1 MSLFEQRK
9 SALSVADVGAFCLNS
24 TFNSIISNKLVYC
37 YLKGGK
43 ILVNSTLDFLEQ
55 GKILEIPKDTK
66 YWLVRADGGRYYN
79 DFLLNNFIAISDD
92 EITLDAINEF
102 PQLNTEIGRTIE
114 GYKSLYQEKYEDWNN
129 QQIAHAASRTL
140 KFIEEIK
147 ENDIVVVPSHR
158 STTFIVGIVVGDTY
172 ESTGTES
179 EVPIHYHTCPYLK
192 RRKVHWI
199 KEVPRSA
206 ISEKMYWIL
215 SSHQS
220 ILSLDEHAEYI
231 DKLLAP
237 IYIKNGFCYGALNV
251 NKKKGVTSSEWLKL
265 YNVIED
271 VKEDSSK
278 IIVKSNVQSPGYIE
292 ILSEL
297 ANLPKVVSI
306 ILLLSGGLFGKIKLG
321 GIEVQGVIPYF
332 FGNGKLER
340 ERMRLENEN
349 MKLDNDLK
357 RIDVEKKKKE
367 SGMIIDL
374 SEVEEKEKEKAET
387 MAHELSQELKIS
399 AFSAGTTLG
408 HKMRMGSVDSQ
419 DVAQHE

>member
-1 MSLFEQRK
+1 M
-9 SALSVADVGAFCLNS
+9 
-24 TFNSIISNKLVYC
+24 
-37 YLKGGK
+37 
-43 ILVNSTLDFLEQ
+43 VNSTLDFLEK
-55 GKILEIPKDTK
+55 GKILEIPNDTK
-66 YWLVRADGGRYYN
+66 YWLVRADGGKYYN

-92 EITLDAINEF
+92 EITLDAISKF
-102 PQLNTEIGRTIE
+102 PQFNTGVGRTIE
-114 GYKSLYQEKYEDWNN
+114 GYKNLYQEKYGDWNN
-129 QQIAHAASRTL
+129 QQIAHAASRTF
-140 KFIEEIK
+140 KFIDEIN
-147 ENDIVVVPSHR
+147 ENDIVVVPSQR
-158 STTFIVGIVVGDTY
+158 STTFIVGIVVGETY

-179 EVPIHYHTCPYLK
+179 KVPIHYHSCPYLK

-199 KEVPRSA
+199 KEVPRVA

-220 ILSLDEHAEYI
+220 VLSLDEHAEYI

-237 IYIKNGFCYGALNV
+237 IYIKNGYCYGVLNV

-265 YNVIED
+265 YNIIED
-271 VKEDSSK
+271 VKDDSSK

-297 ANLPKVVSI
+297 ANLPKIVSI
-306 ILLLSGGLFGKIKLG
+306 ILLLSGGLFGKIKIG
-321 GIEVQGVIPYF
+321 GVEVQGVIPYF

-357 RIDVEKKKKE
+357 RIDVENKKRE
-367 SGMIIDL
+367 NDLIIDL
-374 SEVEEKEKEKAET
+374 SQIEEKAEKEKAET
-387 MAHELSQELKIS
+387 TARELSQELKIS

-408 HKMRMGSVDSQ
+408 HKTRIDNEDSQ
-419 DVAQHE
+419 DVAGRE